1 MRKRKDG
8 TFEGTENG
16 TILHFVLEKF
26 FGDVRDG
33 KINDKQDAAQ
43 KASEYFD
50 LAIKENHFE
59 VLLEKAD
66 TGRILARL
74 KQEGITLC
82 QDLFDVQKRSKFT
95 PYLLEAKI
103 GESEIKP
110 MSLEFDGKNVELKGT
125 IDRVTCSATSLS
137 SSITRHIRARIYPLK
152 SFIADKRFSFTC
164 I

>member
-59 VLLEKAD
+59 VLLEK
-66 TGRILARL
+66 RIRA
-74 KQEGITLC
+74 ESSHASN
-82 QDLFDVQKRSKFT
+82 KR
-95 PYLLEAKI
+95 
-103 GESEIKP
+103 ESRFVK
-110 MSLEFDGKNVELKGT
+110 
-125 IDRVTCSATSLS
+125 TCSTCKNAPSLLRTCS
-137 SSITRHIRARIYPLK
+137 
-152 SFIADKRFSFTC
+152 KRR
-164 I
+164 